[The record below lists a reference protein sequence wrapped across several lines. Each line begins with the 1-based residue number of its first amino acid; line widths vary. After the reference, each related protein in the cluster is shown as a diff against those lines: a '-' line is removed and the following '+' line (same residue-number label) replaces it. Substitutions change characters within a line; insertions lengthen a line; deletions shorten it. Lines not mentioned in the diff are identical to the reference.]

1 MAPNTTEMWAKESAA
16 ATEDGHPPTV
26 CYGNCEIAHGVLVR
40 YGTVYVAEAILEVYA
55 ERDKL
60 KPMEIVEARGQ
71 LRHFTARLREIDG

>member
-1 MAPNTTEMWAKESAA
+1 
-16 ATEDGHPPTV
+16 
-26 CYGNCEIAHGVLVR
+26 VLVR
-40 YGTVYVAEAILEVYA
+40 YGTVYVAEAILLEVYA